1 MAQDVPPEERGMVSQ
16 FGPIEVDWPRTIG
29 YYGGVALAVA
39 FELIEPPVG
48 IFIASIP
55 LIKMLSRPKASQ
67 PVRFASEMLQGA
79 AIPLNGDAEASIRI
93 QSGSDTGEQDQ
104 QGDERAHDGQTT
116 AKRHM
121 QPAQSA
127 G

>member
-1 MAQDVPPEERGMVSQ
+1 MAQQVSPDEQGMVSQ

-55 LIKMLSRPKASQ
+55 LIKMLSRPKAAQ
-67 PVRFASEMLQGA
+67 PVRFASQVLQGA

-93 QSGSDTGEQDQ
+93 QSENNTGEQDE
-104 QGDERAHDGQTT
+104 QGGGKKTSQ
-116 AKRHM
+116 RHVP
-121 QPAQSA
+121 QPAGGA
-127 G
+127 D